1 MTRSEIHKKLNNT
14 KVYLGKYSKEV
25 QEKLFKLG
33 YSWGHGITYV
43 SHTSKPFLFIST
55 YSDFLLGYSDDLTFF
70 NEHKAK
76 EITVEDMD
84 TVAGGSCA
92 AEACAG
98 QMCAGQVGK

>member
-1 MTRSEIHKKLNNT
+1 MSTWT
-14 KVYLGKYSKEV
+14 KEKMDEVYGLV
-25 QEKLFKLG
+25 MEKARVDEAFRKNLIADPNKTIEELA
-33 YSWGHGITYV
+33 GIPVPADYKIRV
-43 SHTSKPFLFIST
+43 IEHDPA
-55 YSDFLLGYSDDLTFF
+55 YQATFF
-70 NEHKAK
+70 LPEMLGE